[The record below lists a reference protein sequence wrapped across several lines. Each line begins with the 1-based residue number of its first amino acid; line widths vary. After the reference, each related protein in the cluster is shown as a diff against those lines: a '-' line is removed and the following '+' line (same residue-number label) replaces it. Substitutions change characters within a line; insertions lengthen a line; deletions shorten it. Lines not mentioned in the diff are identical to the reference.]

1 MSVITFKAPI
11 KNGVIEIPEEYKKA
25 LLGTGQVEVT
35 IWTQRDTAK
44 TGLIAELIEH
54 PVEVEDFVPLT
65 RDAAH
70 DRNL

>member
-25 LLGTGQVEVT
+25 LIGTVHVEVT
-35 IWTQRDTAK
+35 ILTQQVTAK
-44 TGLIAELIEH
+44 TGLIAELIDH
-54 PVEVEDFVPLT
+54 PIEVEDFVPLT
-65 RDAAH
+65 REEAH